1 MHSFSET
8 VNTSTL
14 NPTGLSLYNAYSS
27 AVPFGNFISYTLTGG
42 STSSEIRPTI
52 TIELTEEDLNQLKA
66 LQRSGLSGLCSV
78 VATCYVRVDSTLIED
93 VSGNPVQ
100 VLTESPVP
108 TVDGLGLGPRN
119 VAYFVPH
126 FRNCGQP
133 HATRGRLWQ
142 WHLLVCATSL
152 LWLWN
157 VNVCHNGGCTMPQ
170 RL

>member
-1 MHSFSET
+1 M

-52 TIELTEEDLNQLKA
+52 TIELTEDLNQLKA

-78 VATCYVRVDSTLIED
+78 ASTCYVRVDSTLIED

-100 VLTESPVP
+100 VLTASPVP
-108 TVDGLGLGPRN
+108 TVDGLL
-119 VAYFVPH
+119 VA
-126 FRNCGQP
+126 FRPDTIHPNL
-133 HATRGRLWQ
+133 ANFSIDLTNDILS
-142 WHLLVCATSL
+142 LTFDETIDYTSL
-152 LWLWN
+152 RSEFISIQGAFNALTSIPL
-157 VNVCHNGGCTMPQ
+157 
-170 RL
+170 RLKHW